1 MAFIEASLEELPVSV
16 DLGQSCLATKI
27 SAPGPSNFGW
37 FRHTDEPLGALV
49 QGLEVVGE
57 LGVGILAEIK
67 NWSDADQEGSIS
79 REEKHLTRDG
89 DGAVEESQRNP
100 HRHTCC

>member
-1 MAFIEASLEELPVSV
+1 MPI
-16 DLGQSCLATKI
+16 LGQSCLATKI

-67 NWSDADQEGSIS
+67 KILRAMVIPL
-79 REEKHLTRDG
+79 KL
-89 DGAVEESQRNP
+89 AVIN
-100 HRHTCC
+100 